1 MAINK
6 ILVLDDSPTMQR
18 ILVNTLNKAGF
29 TTVDTAND
37 GDDGLKKLAS
47 GGSYDLILTDW
58 NMPVMTGIDFLK
70 AVKAD
75 PATKHIPV
83 IMVTSRNVKEDI
95 LLAIKSGARDYI
107 VKPFTPEAIKEKI
120 GTLSGSNG

>member
-6 ILVLDDSPTMQR
+6 ILILDDSPTMQR
-18 ILVNTLNKAGF
+18 ILVNTLNKAGYPV
-29 TTVDTAND
+29 VDAASD
-37 GDDGLKKLAS
+37 GDEGLKKLAADRT
-47 GGSYDLILTDW
+47 YDLILTDW

-75 PATKHIPV
+75 DAIKHIPV

-120 GTLSGSNG
+120 GSINV

>member
-6 ILVLDDSPTMQR
+6 ILILDDSPTMQR
-18 ILVNTLNKAGF
+18 ILVNTLNKAGYPV
-29 TTVDTAND
+29 VDAASD
-37 GDDGLKKLAS
+37 GDEGLKKLAADRT
-47 GGSYDLILTDW
+47 YDLILTDW

-70 AVKAD
+70 AVKSDEAV
-75 PATKHIPV
+75 KHIPV
-83 IMVTSRNVKEDI
+83 IIVTSRNVKEDI

-120 GTLSGSNG
+120 GSINA